1 MIEVGGNRDRPRHEP
16 IASPAIQIFLN
27 DRTDDPGLQRR
38 LATQSRLPNS
48 NLHKANDY
56 HGLPKDSI
64 GTSMLLSGSD
74 HTRTNTSLDLAALTR
89 TSSLSNPESVP
100 SSMGAR
106 QLANLRIFDEGPGGE
121 LLIPQLRTPQILECP
136 FNLLFCFMA
145 FSSLDEWINHSLSHF
160 KNISPSTSNI
170 CCFCEAIFRRPSG
183 MSSWKDRMHH
193 VALHHQL
200 GHKLAHAQ
208 PDFELFTY
216 LWNNRLIS
224 DTDYKD
230 LKGNSRD
237 RSRTVA
243 AYPTTQASQ
252 NRSNAPYTETN
263 SPRRRDRYSNA

>member
-1 MIEVGGNRDRPRHEP
+1 MGGNRDRFGRLPV
-16 IASPAIQIFLN
+16 ASPAIQTFLE
-27 DRTDDPGLQRR
+27 DRTGDPGLQRR
-38 LATQSRLPNS
+38 LAAQSRLPNS
-48 NLHKANDY
+48 NLHEAHDY

-74 HTRTNTSLDLAALTR
+74 HTRTSTSLDLVALTR
-89 TSSLSNPESVP
+89 TSSLSNSESVP

-106 QLANLRIFDEGPGGE
+106 QLANARILDQGPGGE
-121 LLIPQLRTPQILECP
+121 LLIPPLRTPQILECP

-160 KNISPSTSNI
+160 KNISPSTSNV
-170 CCFCEAIFRRPSG
+170 CCFCEAIFRRPTG
-183 MSSWKDRMHH
+183 ISSWKERMHH
-193 VALHHQL
+193 VALHHKL

-216 LWNNRLIS
+216 LWSNKLIS
-224 DTDYKD
+224 DADYRD

-237 RSRTVA
+237 RSRTVE
-243 AYPTTQASQ
+243 AYPTPPVLQ

-263 SPRRRDRYSNA
+263 SRRHRDRY